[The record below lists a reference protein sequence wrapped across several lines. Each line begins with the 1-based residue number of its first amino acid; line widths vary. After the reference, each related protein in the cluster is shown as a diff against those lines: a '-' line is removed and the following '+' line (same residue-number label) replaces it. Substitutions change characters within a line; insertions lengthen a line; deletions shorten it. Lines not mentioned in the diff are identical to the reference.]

1 MAYTLPVGYRVL
13 RGNRKVPVAGS
24 KDGSQAHRQPV
35 GYMPIGSPMRPERD
49 MCPEDVADLQ
59 TPVMQEI
66 AMNLVSPSSTSF
78 SHCLYVLYSLA
89 IPELPCT
96 KMRCRVKKSGF

>member
-1 MAYTLPVGYRVL
+1 
-13 RGNRKVPVAGS
+13 
-24 KDGSQAHRQPV
+24 
-35 GYMPIGSPMRPERD
+35 

-78 SHCLYVLYSLA
+78 SHCLYVFMNSSTLNGL
-89 IPELPCT
+89 E
-96 KMRCRVKKSGF
+96 SGFLDSTSHFGAW